1 MGQFW
6 STWEHFGIPFFEDK
20 STIEKLQKRCEISLN
35 MPSI

>member
-20 STIEKLQKRCEISLN
+20 STIEKLQKDVK
-35 MPSI
+35 